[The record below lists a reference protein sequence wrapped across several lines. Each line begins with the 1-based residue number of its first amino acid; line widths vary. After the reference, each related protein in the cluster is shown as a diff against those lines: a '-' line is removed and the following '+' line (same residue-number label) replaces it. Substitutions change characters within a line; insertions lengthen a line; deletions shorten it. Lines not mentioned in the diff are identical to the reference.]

1 MGALIEINTDG
12 LAKLAEIVGDWTGLN
27 ARGRERMADAEAYAE
42 VRKVDT
48 QNAIALARL
57 EGEEQVARHIY
68 ARESRKMNNVRQIV
82 DQAKTQFSE
91 GEQVSSEPVNQD
103 WQNRFFSIVEDV
115 SDKEMQKLWA
125 QILAGEIKRPKSYSM
140 RTLDTLR
147 NMTKE
152 DAELFVVSTSYLVH
166 NECICTEKEFGIS
179 LIDALKLTDM
189 GVLSNEALTLTFTIP
204 AHSYNHN
211 SINQTTMITFYNDS
225 DSIIKCTVDIKI
237 LTTTGKELLKLI
249 PCQQNDIFI
258 NSLADFCKSKGCS
271 KVTKNEIINW
281 ESDTYQFKRQNETEI

>member
-57 EGEEQVARHIY
+57 EGEEQVARYIY

-91 GEQVSSEPVNQD
+91 REQVSSEPVNQD

-115 SDKEMQKLWA
+115 SDEEMQKLWA

-152 DAELFVVSTSYLVH
+152 DAELFVVSTSYLIH

-211 SINQTTMITFYNDS
+211 SINHTK
-225 DSIIKCTVDIKI
+225 IKK
-237 LTTTGKELLKLI
+237 
-249 PCQQNDIFI
+249 
-258 NSLADFCKSKGCS
+258 KS
-271 KVTKNEIINW
+271 
-281 ESDTYQFKRQNETEI
+281 

>member
-57 EGEEQVARHIY
+57 EGEEQVARYIY

-211 SINQTTMITFYNDS
+211 SINQTTMITFY
-225 DSIIKCTVDIKI
+225 K
-237 LTTTGKELLKLI
+237 
-249 PCQQNDIFI
+249 
-258 NSLADFCKSKGCS
+258 
-271 KVTKNEIINW
+271 
-281 ESDTYQFKRQNETEI
+281 